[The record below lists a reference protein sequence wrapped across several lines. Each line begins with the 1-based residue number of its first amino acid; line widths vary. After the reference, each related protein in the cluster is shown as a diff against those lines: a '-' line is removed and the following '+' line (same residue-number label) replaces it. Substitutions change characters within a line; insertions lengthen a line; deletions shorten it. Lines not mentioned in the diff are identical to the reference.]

1 MTRNLQKVLALTRQI
16 RAEGPTE
23 QLLKDVIVALA
34 DEVVWLHREL
44 ETVRSTAQRAE
55 RQSRMPV
62 YGARVR

>member
-16 RAEGPTE
+16 RADGPTE
-23 QLLKDVIVALA
+23 QLLKETIVALA

-44 ETVRSTAQRAE
+44 ETVRGQASRAE

-62 YGARVR
+62 YRAR